1 MRDASIARNYAE
13 ALLALA
19 GKAKDTAGFGTLI
32 SALGDAVSG
41 DAHLQHFLEA
51 PQISAAQ
58 KSAVLGKA
66 LAEKAPRAFILFV
79 QKLVAN
85 RRQMLIPAIATEYHD
100 LLDAAEGR
108 VHARVTVA
116 RAYDAAA
123 TESLAKA
130 LSAAIGKTVVPH
142 VTVDERILGGVVVRV
157 GDTVMDGSMRRKLGK
172 LRTALVG
179 SR

>member
-13 ALLALA
+13 ALLTLA
-19 GKAKDTAGFGTLI
+19 GKAKDTAGFGALI

-41 DAHLQHFLEA
+41 DAQLQHFLEA

-66 LAEKAPRAFILFV
+66 LADKAPRPFILFV

-108 VHARVTVA
+108 VHARVTLS
-116 RAYDAAA
+116 RSYDAAA
-123 TESLAKA
+123 TESLTKA

-142 VTVDERILGGVVVRV
+142 VTVDERILGGVVVRI
-157 GDTVMDGSMRRKLGK
+157 GDQVMDGSVRRKLGK

>member
-1 MRDASIARNYAE
+1 MRESSIARNYAE

-19 GKAKDTAGFGTLI
+19 GKAKDTDGFGALI
-32 SALGDAVSG
+32 SALGDAVTG
-41 DAHLQHFLEA
+41 DAGLQHFLEA

-66 LAEKAPRAFILFV
+66 LADKPRAFVLFV

-85 RRQMLIPAIATEYHD
+85 RRQMLIPAVATEYHD

-108 VHARVTVA
+108 VHARVTLA
-116 RAYDAAA
+116 RTYDAAA

-142 VTVDERILGGVVVRV
+142 VTVDERILGGVVVRI
-157 GDTVMDGSMRRKLGK
+157 GDTVMDGSVRRKLGK

>member
-1 MRDASIARNYAE
+1 MRDTSIARNYAE

-19 GKAKDTAGFGTLI
+19 GKAKDTAGYGALI
-32 SALGDAVSG
+32 TALGDAISG
-41 DAHLQHFLEA
+41 DRQLQVFLEA
-51 PQISAAQ
+51 PQVSAAQ

-66 LAEKAPRAFILFV
+66 LADKAPRPFVLFV
-79 QKLVAN
+79 QKLIAN
-85 RRQMLIPAIATEYHD
+85 RRQMLIPAVATEYHD

-116 RAYDAAA
+116 RPYDAAA

-130 LSAAIGKTVVPH
+130 LSAAIGKSVVPH
-142 VTVDERILGGVVVRV
+142 VAVDERIIGGVVVRI
-157 GDTVMDGSMRRKLGK
+157 GDQVMDGSVRRKLGK

-179 SR
+179 QR